1 MDLIVKVL
9 CFKIRYYLTLTE
21 IYNWVGAIAVHR
33 RRLGNREHLH
43 KSALFFLSIPAKP
56 IPEYRFGQTLCQD
69 VRLLCLSACLPGADV
84 GIHLRIGTVATGV
97 FFLSH
102 VALFLCARRS
112 GGFRW
117 RGRWGWS
124 EAYMSSVFCR
134 LSLYINRFLS
144 NQVAG

>member
-1 MDLIVKVL
+1 MRHVLPLYKGLRNFMNTLNRVQYVVK
-9 CFKIRYYLTLTE
+9 IT
-21 IYNWVGAIAVHR
+21 AITSEEDTSGGFITQHR
-33 RRLGNREHLH
+33 HRLGNRGHLY
-43 KSALFFLSIPAKP
+43 KPALFFLSIPAKP

-84 GIHLRIGTVATGV
+84 GIHLRIGTVATDV

-124 EAYMSSVFCR
+124 EAYDSSG
-134 LSLYINRFLS
+134 YWY
-144 NQVAG
+144 